1 MPTAPSIRPETP
13 ADHARIRQ
21 ITELAFAGRPYA
33 DGDEQD
39 VIDRLRKVG
48 ALVVS
53 LVAEVEGEVV
63 GHVAFSEAAVSD
75 GSSPWFAL
83 GPVSVLPQW
92 QDQGIGAALIHA
104 GIEAIAT
111 SGALGCILTGNPDY
125 YRRFGFELAPN
136 NVPEVESAEFFMLK
150 PLSRHL
156 VTGKFTFHD
165 AFYGEV

>member
-1 MPTAPSIRPETP
+1 M
-13 ADHARIRQ
+13 
-21 ITELAFAGRPYA
+21 
-33 DGDEQD
+33 
-39 VIDRLRKVG
+39 
-48 ALVVS
+48 
-53 LVAEVEGEVV
+53 
-63 GHVAFSEAAVSD
+63 
-75 GSSPWFAL
+75 
-83 GPVSVLPQW
+83 LPQW

-111 SGALGCILTGNPDY
+111 RGALGCILTGNPDY
-125 YRRFGFELAPN
+125 YRRFGFEPAPN